1 TSSAKDSHPNSGPT
15 NGTIPRRI
23 LIGSQ
28 TRSNKRFAP
37 LAADYRLVGYG
48 RWTRC
53 LRHPPPE
60 MPFRWWLITIFGT
73 VAMLLAAIGLYGVMS
88 FTVDQRRRE
97 IGIRLAVGAGVRD
110 VRNLVMGQG
119 IRYLYSRW

>member
-1 TSSAKDSHPNSGPT
+1 MDEVSAAST
-15 NGTIPRRI
+15 
-23 LIGSQ
+23 
-28 TRSNKRFAP
+28 TRDAFQM
-37 LAADYRLVGYG
+37 G
-48 RWTRC
+48 
-53 LRHPPPE
+53 
-60 MPFRWWLITIFGT
+60 LITIFWT

>member
-1 TSSAKDSHPNSGPT
+1 
-15 NGTIPRRI
+15 
-23 LIGSQ
+23 
-28 TRSNKRFAP
+28 
-37 LAADYRLVGYG
+37 
-48 RWTRC
+48 
-53 LRHPPPE
+53 
-60 MPFRWWLITIFGT
+60 
-73 VAMLLAAIGLYGVMS
+73 MLLAAIGLYGVMS